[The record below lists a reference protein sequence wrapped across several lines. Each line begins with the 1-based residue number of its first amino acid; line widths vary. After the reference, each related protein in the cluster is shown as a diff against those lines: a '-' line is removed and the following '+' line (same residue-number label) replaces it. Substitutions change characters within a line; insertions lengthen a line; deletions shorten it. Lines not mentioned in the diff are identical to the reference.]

1 MTEFVYLGEV
11 AALTAAFLWGGS
23 TLVFEKTGKKM
34 GSFTTNLLRIII
46 GLLLMCLVLYLK
58 KGYLFPLQASRDQ
71 IFWLGLSG
79 IVGLAIGDGAL
90 YMSLVVIGPRL
101 ATLLLSLA
109 PPIAAILAW
118 IFIDEQL
125 SAMAIGGIVVTVMGI
140 VWVVNERNVPENIT
154 GSKFKGILFGIIAA
168 VGQATGVLLVKYGFR
183 ENLDALSAT
192 ILRMLPA
199 TLFLLF
205 IALLRGQLIKIVRSM
220 NNRQDALLIFFGS
233 IIGPFLGVWLSIVA
247 VKYTKAGIA
256 ATLLATV
263 PITVIPLVIIIKKQN
278 PSLRA
283 VLGALVAVAG
293 VALIFMR

>member
-125 SAMAIGGIVVTVMGI
+125 SAMAIGGIVLTVMGI
-140 VWVVNERNVPENIT
+140 VWVVNERNVAENIT
-154 GSKFKGILFGIIAA
+154 GSKLKGILFGIIAA
-168 VGQATGVLLVKYGFR
+168 MGQATGVLLVKYGFR

-278 PSLRA
+278 PSLRS